1 MSDDGPRTV
10 RVRAHAEAIQPLKTP
25 SLHQADWGG
34 PSFHD
39 WDPREGLNP
48 FVCADADAAAA
59 EEASVRA
66 VEVAT
71 AAAEEDEDAAAVVVA
86 VPSV

>member
-1 MSDDGPRTV
+1 MSDGPVTV
-10 RVRAHAEAIQPLKTP
+10 RVRARAEAIQP

-39 WDPREGLNP
+39 LNPRERSNP
-48 FVCADADAAAA
+48 FACADADAAAA

-71 AAAEEDEDAAAVVVA
+71 TTAAEEDEDATAAVVVVA
-86 VPSV
+86 VPSA